1 MGNKTNGGKY
11 TTMKFKNLDKKKP
24 HKLHYFVVDKSNEF
38 SECSI
43 CGIKQV
49 RKIIGW

>member
-1 MGNKTNGGKY
+1 MI
-11 TTMKFKNLDKKKP
+11 KFKHLSKKKP
-24 HKLHYFVVDKSNEF
+24 HTFHHFVVDKSNEF

-43 CGIKQV
+43 CGEKKV